1 MASSFCFF
9 AISVCAATAA
19 SLDSLSAAACA
30 TLMFL
35 SLSARAIAALF
46 LIFTMLSIPRFSM
59 TSLPSTK
66 FWTLKLMMSSPIA
79 ARSGS
84 AFSLTRLAN
93 FWRSDTISSS
103 FILPTISRTLPSRT
117 SLATP
122 AIYSVFLFKKFSAAS
137 RSFSGSL
144 LILMLTV
151 ASTLILM

>member
-1 MASSFCFF
+1 MANSFCFF

-30 TLMFL
+30 TLMSR

-103 FILPTISRTLPSRT
+103 FIYRRSHAHYPREPLLPPRQYTRCFYLRSSLPQ
-117 SLATP
+117 
-122 AIYSVFLFKKFSAAS
+122 AAP
-137 RSFSGSL
+137 SGSL

>member
-30 TLMFL
+30 TLMSR

-66 FWTLKLMMSSPIA
+66 FWTLKLIMVESHRRKIRLRIFLDQIGKLLA
-79 ARSGS
+79 VGYHLLELH
-84 AFSLTRLAN
+84 LTDDLTHITLKDLSCHPGN
-93 FWRSDTISSS
+93 ILGV
-103 FILPTISRTLPSRT
+103 FI
-117 SLATP
+117 
-122 AIYSVFLFKKFSAAS
+122 
-137 RSFSGSL
+137 
-144 LILMLTV
+144 
-151 ASTLILM
+151 